1 MRKKFL
7 MGMLVVTI
15 GVSLIGCEKNDG
27 KPDNVTTT
35 ITSVDQTV
43 NESTEIKTAAKA
55 DMSDWV
61 KCSID
66 PKGSVKYPKY
76 YLATTNIGT
85 FLYNSNKSK
94 DGKIPYFVVAKILG
108 ILFCLICIHNCI
120 YFCLDFF
127 L

>member
-1 MRKKFL
+1 MRKQ
-7 MGMLVVTI
+7 I
-15 GVSLIGCEKNDG
+15 LIGMMVLTLGAGIIGCG
-27 KPDNVTTT
+27 KSDSKTDNATTT
-35 ITSVDQTV
+35 IASENQVV
-43 NESTEIKTAAKA
+43 NESSENKTAAKA

-94 DGKIPYFVVAKILG
+94 DGKIPYFVVVEV
-108 ILFCLICIHNCI
+108 
-120 YFCLDFF
+120 YY
-127 L
+127 

>member
-1 MRKKFL
+1 MRKQVLLGMIMFA
-7 MGMLVVTI
+7 MGA
-15 GVSLIGCEKNDG
+15 SFIGCGKSDG
-27 KPDNVTTT
+27 KTDNATTT
-35 ITSVDQTV
+35 ITSENQVV
-43 NESTEIKTAAKA
+43 NESSENKTASKA

-94 DGKIPYFVVAKILG
+94 DRKQPTA
-108 ILFCLICIHNCI
+108 
-120 YFCLDFF
+120 
-127 L
+127 